1 MKNYLCSQKEFGGNY
16 RDRTKT
22 DASTDAGVD
31 PVKSSAITSPTSN
44 IEDDGS
50 NKSMWEPF
58 ASFSGTGLNKYQGSH
73 QI

>member
-31 PVKSSAITSPTSN
+31 PVKSSAITSPSLPPISKMMGATNLCGNRSPAFPGP
-44 IEDDGS
+44 D
-50 NKSMWEPF
+50 
-58 ASFSGTGLNKYQGSH
+58 
-73 QI
+73 